1 MWSRDDRD
9 LWEVL
14 EGLLRWTEVMQLSF
28 HWVKSHLDEIK
39 GVDEL
44 KWYER
49 GNVMADAEC
58 NMMKG
63 VMAGIEVQQLP
74 TANWEQ
80 AQSSFFTFNPL
91 DFAHFCRAN
100 DQIDAKGKQLA
111 TTAANKAL
119 MLQACPPATSG
130 PFALVWRG

>member
-1 MWSRDDRD
+1 MST
-9 LWEVL
+9 
-14 EGLLRWTEVMQLSF
+14 GKLLFVS
-28 HWVKSHLDEIK
+28 S
-39 GVDEL
+39 
-44 KWYER
+44 
-49 GNVMADAEC
+49 
-58 NMMKG
+58 
-63 VMAGIEVQQLP
+63 

-130 PFALVWRG
+130 PFALV

>member
-14 EGLLRWTEVMQLSF
+14 EGLLRWTGAMQLSF

-39 GVDEL
+39 GLDEL

-63 VMAGIEVQQLP
+63 VMAGIEVQELSR
-74 TANWEQ
+74 ARSWRLVAAGREVV
-80 AQSSFFTFNPL
+80 APL
-91 DFAHFCRAN
+91 RRAIN
-100 DQIDAKGKQLA
+100 GGG
-111 TTAANKAL
+111 AAGSEAVEV
-119 MLQACPPATSG
+119 SEG
-130 PFALVWRG
+130 

>member
-1 MWSRDDRD
+1 MCWIENDCVRVRKLVS
-9 LWEVL
+9 
-14 EGLLRWTEVMQLSF
+14 
-28 HWVKSHLDEIK
+28 
-39 GVDEL
+39 
-44 KWYER
+44 
-49 GNVMADAEC
+49 ADVC
-58 NMMKG
+58 
-63 VMAGIEVQQLP
+63 

-119 MLQACPPATSG
+119 MLQACPPATSSCFLGFFKLIPG
-130 PFALVWRG
+130 PTWVI

>member
-1 MWSRDDRD
+1 MLAYLITFTERLPRPVAA
-9 LWEVL
+9 LIL
-14 EGLLRWTEVMQLSF
+14 EGPFSTQASF
-28 HWVKSHLDEIK
+28 
-39 GVDEL
+39 
-44 KWYER
+44 
-49 GNVMADAEC
+49 
-58 NMMKG
+58 
-63 VMAGIEVQQLP
+63 

-130 PFALVWRG
+130 PFALV

>member
-1 MWSRDDRD
+1 MEPRRRD
-9 LWEVL
+9 
-14 EGLLRWTEVMQLSF
+14 
-28 HWVKSHLDEIK
+28 
-39 GVDEL
+39 
-44 KWYER
+44 
-49 GNVMADAEC
+49 
-58 NMMKG
+58 
-63 VMAGIEVQQLP
+63 

-111 TTAANKAL
+111 TTAGNKAL

-130 PFALVWRG
+130 PFALV

>member
-1 MWSRDDRD
+1 MIFEMARRAK
-9 LWEVL
+9 
-14 EGLLRWTEVMQLSF
+14 LLNQFTHLQLLQRCAASCR
-28 HWVKSHLDEIK
+28 
-39 GVDEL
+39 
-44 KWYER
+44 R
-49 GNVMADAEC
+49 GRASVGIIADALRKSE
-58 NMMKG
+58 
-63 VMAGIEVQQLP
+63 AP
-74 TANWEQ
+74 TTANWEQ

-130 PFALVWRG
+130 PFALV

>member
-1 MWSRDDRD
+1 LSAGDCVISRFLWSFFPAHE
-9 LWEVL
+9 LC
-14 EGLLRWTEVMQLSF
+14 
-28 HWVKSHLDEIK
+28 SHSRMITYCAL
-39 GVDEL
+39 
-44 KWYER
+44 
-49 GNVMADAEC
+49 
-58 NMMKG
+58 
-63 VMAGIEVQQLP
+63 

-130 PFALVWRG
+130 PFALV